1 MSKLKWLLILTMSL
15 SAGCSVTPVVSDTAC
30 MWVKPITTTAAERKV
45 MTRQTKE
52 EIAAHND
59 LWELKCGKR

>member
-1 MSKLKWLLILTMSL
+1 MLKRMLLLILMMSL
-15 SAGCSVTPVVSDTAC
+15 SAGCKNTTVYVDSSC
-30 MWVKPITTTAAERKV
+30 MWVKPITTTAEERKV

-59 LWELKCGKR
+59 LYDLKCMK